1 MAKFVSFAD
10 SRDVG
15 QKKDVL
21 EIIILPYIPIL
32 ILPYRGVPSQARG
45 LCEIHLGGLSGQG
58 GRVLESNE
66 GASLIGIQA

>member
-1 MAKFVSFAD
+1 MVSFAD

-15 QKKDVL
+15 QKKDVF
-21 EIIILPYIPIL
+21 EIIILPYIQIL

-45 LCEIHLGGLSGQG
+45 LCEIHLVGLSSQG
-58 GRVLESNE
+58 GRVLKSNE